1 MDNIRV
7 NTMLNRLLL
16 ASLAVSPAYSALAA
30 SSANTGELLHSSE
43 PLYVKNLS
51 PVAGLF
57 GLPSQR
63 SALTTPVGTL
73 SAALHGSIASHYI
86 NDSNPGEL
94 INLDGET
101 RRVALEL
108 RYGVA
113 ENWDLQLELP
123 WLDHSGGD
131 LDELI
136 DDWHDLWGMADGGR
150 SDIPRDLLDYRYA
163 TPQGGIALQDDASGV
178 GDISLS
184 LSHAFYRE
192 DGATASVALGY
203 KSGTGDEQD
212 FTGSGSDDVF
222 VALRFS
228 AEHLSDLPL
237 VWHAQ
242 AGYLRA
248 GRADRLAEFQQ
259 RDLWFA
265 GLGMDWRFARRWS
278 AIVQVD
284 SHAAPLDSDLTATGD
299 TAFLLAVGARWQFA
313 EHWQLDL
320 SVVED
325 IGVETA
331 PDVVFQASIRLL

>member
-16 ASLAVSPAYSALAA
+16 ASLAVSPAHSALAA

-248 GRADRLAEFQQ
+248 GRADSLAEFQQ

-265 GLGMDWRFARRWS
+265 GLGMHWRFARRWS